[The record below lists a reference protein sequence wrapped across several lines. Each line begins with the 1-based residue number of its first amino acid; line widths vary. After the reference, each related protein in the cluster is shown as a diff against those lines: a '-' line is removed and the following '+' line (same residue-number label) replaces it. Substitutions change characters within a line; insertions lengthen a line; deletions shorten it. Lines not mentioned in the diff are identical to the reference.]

1 MSCWNI
7 GYYISNSYQRVSIRN
22 CLPEQGNL
30 KGGVPQW
37 SVLGPLLF
45 LLYINDITDNTQS
58 LSRLFAD
65 DTSLLYSS
73 NNINEIEAIVNLDL
87 SKMYNWSTE
96 WTVDFN
102 PKKTECIIF
111 STNQAANKPCI
122 VFNNENVKF
131 VENHKHLGVTCSHNC
146 KWHCHIEN
154 ILKSTSSQLSMLRK
168 FKFSLSR
175 HNLEAIY
182 FTSILP
188 L

>member
-1 MSCWNI
+1 MNPVYAIASNTEISYGETFGFLRYKIYILENNSCSKIYQVEKQVFFAVEIMSCWNI
-7 GYYISNSYQRVSIRN
+7 GYYISNRYQRVIIRN

-73 NNINEIEAIVNLDL
+73 NNVNEIEVIVNSDL
-87 SKMYNWSTE
+87 SKIYNWSKE
-96 WTVDFN
+96 WLIDFN

-122 VFNNENVKF
+122 VAAS
-131 VENHKHLGVTCSHNC
+131 C
-146 KWHCHIEN
+146 
-154 ILKSTSSQLSMLRK
+154 
-168 FKFSLSR
+168 
-175 HNLEAIY
+175 
-182 FTSILP
+182 
-188 L
+188 